1 MSGTIV
7 RIDDLDDAVRK
18 EIEAMNKEVIEKV
31 NKAADKAS
39 KKAARD
45 LKATS
50 PVRHD
55 GYKRKYPPG
64 SYAKSWGV
72 VKEGN
77 ALGVTQYTIQNAK
90 HYQLTHLL
98 EFGHIDAKT
107 GRRTKAYPHIAA
119 VNQSATDE
127 FLREVEGMR
136 L

>member
-7 RIDDLDDAVRK
+7 RIDELAGAVRR
-18 EIEAMNKEVIEKV
+18 EIEAMNKDVIEKV
-31 NKAADKAS
+31 NNAADKAS
-39 KKAARD
+39 KQAARD

-55 GYKRKYPPG
+55 GYKRKYKPG

-72 VKEGN
+72 AKEGN
-77 ALGVTQYTIQNAK
+77 ALGVTQYTVRNAK

-98 EFGHIDAKT
+98 EFGHIDART
-107 GRRTKAYPHIAA
+107 GRRVKAYPHIAA
-119 VNQSATDE
+119 VNKSATDQ
-127 FLREVEGMR
+127 FIREVEGMQ